1 MLKTLCHPDHT
12 GGLDGPRLPMCAW
25 LPTGFTRTH
34 ESFVKALSDGSIE
47 KWLTSDAPLTQ
58 PIVASTSKAADGISF
73 FVLFFNCLNCRLSAN
88 VVISQHNWCTNYC

>member
-12 GGLDGPRLPMCAW
+12 GGLDGPRLPMCGW

-47 KWLTSDAPLTQ
+47 KWLSSDTTQ
-58 PIVASTSKAADGISF
+58 PIVATAAATTSKVPEGMLLGV
-73 FVLFFNCLNCRLSAN
+73 FV
-88 VVISQHNWCTNYC
+88 Q